1 MIYDDGALNVKN
13 TVKDPGSLLS
23 SDQWIRD
30 NTIADVEYMSNLLSG
45 STDANIKKR
54 LNDELD
60 TTVSSGNLLITAALL
75 SSSTV
80 LDTPEL
86 IASAAK
92 LLDDENQ
99 EDNKEDLTEVN
110 ENKYP
115 RINCKKQ

>member
-60 TTVSSGNLLITAALL
+60 TTVSSGNLLVAQ
-75 SSSTV
+75 
-80 LDTPEL
+80 EL
-86 IASAAK
+86 IKGDKLDKAKDIADAAK